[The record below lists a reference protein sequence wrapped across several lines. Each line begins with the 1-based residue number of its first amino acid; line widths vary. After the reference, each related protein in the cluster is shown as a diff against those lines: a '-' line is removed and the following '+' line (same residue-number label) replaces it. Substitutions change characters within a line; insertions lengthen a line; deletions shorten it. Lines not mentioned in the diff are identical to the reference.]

1 MYRIALSTSLKV
13 SVLSIALVGSSM
25 EVRAEVETSV
35 ESRVDADSTPTKR
48 QLSQSFWR
56 ELSQAIERKDLK
68 RARTLVEGVE
78 LNALSPDAR
87 SAIKAIQVLLQ
98 EREALLHDVEPA
110 PKSTPIEPKTGLPY
124 GAFSRTTNERI
135 SRSTFES
142 LDHMSTL
149 FTQGISAGIS
159 LLNTEI
165 FNGSDEG
172 AFNSRCIGYR
182 LRPLWGLYL
191 KR

>member
-68 RARTLVEGVE
+68 RARTLVEGVSSTRSPGCAVSNQSDSSASSGTGGSSSRRRACPE
-78 LNALSPDAR
+78 ISTPLSPR
-87 SAIKAIQVLLQ
+87 QGFPM
-98 EREALLHDVEPA
+98 ERLVVRPT
-110 PKSTPIEPKTGLPY
+110 K
-124 GAFSRTTNERI
+124 RI

-172 AFNSRCIGYR
+172 VF
-182 LRPLWGLYL
+182 
-191 KR
+191 

>member
-1 MYRIALSTSLKV
+1 
-13 SVLSIALVGSSM
+13 M

-98 EREALLHDVEPA
+98 ER
-110 PKSTPIEPKTGLPY
+110 
-124 GAFSRTTNERI
+124 R
-135 SRSTFES
+135 
-142 LDHMSTL
+142 L
-149 FTQGISAGIS
+149 FLVT
-159 LLNTEI
+159 
-165 FNGSDEG
+165 
-172 AFNSRCIGYR
+172 
-182 LRPLWGLYL
+182 
-191 KR
+191 